1 MKYRNKFLLVL
12 SLVAVLAT
20 LFTSTALAASITRVV
35 RPAVVFDLKVRD
47 DQPATFRLRG
57 TYTCDKVQVSTAVE
71 GKTIIIKVEDVKVRY
86 TGVPCGKTKTFLRD
100 VVITPLVPGVYTVL
114 INPDENG
121 KGQKVIRNFVAPV
134 YATPTPAPAP

>member
-1 MKYRNKFLLVL
+1 MKFSKKLFFILGLVTLLA
-12 SLVAVLAT
+12 SL
-20 LFTSTALAASITRVV
+20 FSSTALAASVTRVV
-35 RPAVVFDLKVRD
+35 RPATVFDLKVRD

-57 TYTCDKVQVSTAVE
+57 TYTCDRFQVTTAVE

-100 VVITPLVPGVYTVL
+100 VVIAPLVPGVYTVL
-114 INPDENG
+114 VNPDENG
-121 KGQKVIRNFVAPV
+121 KAQKVLRGFIAPV